1 MTLITLSDIKAQLRI
16 ESDFTAEDTLLTS
29 YGNSAEQTIA
39 QYLNRGDTVAEM
51 TASLTEQYG
60 SVPENIKHAA
70 LMLVD
75 TWYQYRSP
83 ISGQSLSIVPYT
95 FDILVK
101 PYMIL

>member
-1 MTLITLSDIKAQLRI
+1 MTIITLSDIKAQLRI
-16 ESDFTAEDTLLTS
+16 ESELTAEDALLTS
-29 YGNSAEQTIA
+29 YGNSAEETIA

-51 TASLTEQYG
+51 VASLTEQYG
-60 SVPENIKHAA
+60 SVPQNIKNAA

>member
-1 MTLITLSDIKAQLRI
+1 MTIITLSDIKAQLRI
-16 ESDFTAEDTLLTS
+16 ESEFTSEDALLTS
-29 YGNSAEQTIA
+29 YGNSAEETIA

-51 TASLTEQYG
+51 IASLTEQYG
-60 SVPENIKHAA
+60 SVPQNIKNAA

>member
-1 MTLITLSDIKAQLRI
+1 MTIITLSDIKAQLRI
-16 ESDFTAEDTLLTS
+16 ESDFTQEDTLLTS

-39 QYLNRGDTVAEM
+39 QYLNRGNTVAEM

-83 ISGQSLSIVPYT
+83 ISWQSLSLVPYT

>member
-1 MTLITLSDIKAQLRI
+1 MTEQEREQI
-16 ESDFTAEDTLLTS
+16 EEQEIREFALEKKRAED
-29 YGNSAEQTIA
+29 EETIA

-51 TASLTEQYG
+51 IASLTEQYG
-60 SVPENIKHAA
+60 SVPQNIKSAA